1 MRKFALLIVPLLLTS
16 ALAMTACGE
25 ADINTDGKSSS
36 SYATPDVTMSQVD
49 FDHDLLTIPAGTTV
63 TFIDA
68 QEAAPHILCIGA
80 NAKCDENAPGPHA
93 LSGGNS
99 LQVNPGETKTVTF
112 DTPGTYKIA
121 CTLHPMMHLTITVQ

>member
-1 MRKFALLIVPLLLTS
+1 MRKFAFLIVPLLLTI

-25 ADINTDGKSSS
+25 TDTNTSSNGG
-36 SYATPDVTMSQVD
+36 SYATPDVTMSQID
-49 FDHDLLTIPAGTTV
+49 FDHDLLTVPAGTTV
-63 TFIDA
+63 KFIDA
-68 QEAAPHILCIGA
+68 PQAAPHILCIGS
-80 NAKCDENAPGPHA
+80 NAKCDESASGPHE
-93 LSGGNS
+93 LSGGKT

>member
-1 MRKFALLIVPLLLTS
+1 MRKFALLIVPLLLTI

-25 ADINTDGKSSS
+25 TDISTSGASS
-36 SYATPDVTMSQVD
+36 SYATPDVTMSQDD

-63 TFIDA
+63 KFIDA
-68 QEAAPHILCIGA
+68 QQAAPHILCIGA
-80 NAKCDENAPGPHA
+80 NAKCDESALGPHA
-93 LSGGNS
+93 LSDGNS